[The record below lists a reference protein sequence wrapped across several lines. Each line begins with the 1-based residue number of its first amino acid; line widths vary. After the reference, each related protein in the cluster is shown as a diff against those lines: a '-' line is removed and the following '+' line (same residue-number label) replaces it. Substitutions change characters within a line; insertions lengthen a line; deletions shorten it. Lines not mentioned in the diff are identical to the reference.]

1 MPFVAVLEPMPG
13 DSLTHL
19 FMKDR
24 VYSRDNSMPPLSENQ
39 HAQIFLPHLRE
50 LAAGRECFLVGGAIR
65 DWLLGRSFSDFDF
78 ATPFNPA
85 ELSRSFANVLGG
97 HWFYLD
103 EKRGQTRVVVDLA
116 GTRLTFDFAPYRAAS
131 LASDLALRD
140 YTINAMAF
148 ALEDVWTEE
157 NLIDLMQGRQD
168 LVNRQLRLTSE
179 AVLRSDPL
187 RILKGLRHC
196 LELGF
201 KPEPGLLPRMS
212 QSVADLR
219 LVAAERVRHEMM
231 RILLAPCETGYCVSL
246 LMETG
251 VGRFLWGDHFD
262 QSDQALVST
271 QFRMMQFWTI
281 LEALSPDLL
290 RRLHEPIEDGVTRQ
304 TLLHFF
310 FLLDTI
316 SPGCALETA
325 RQWRFS
331 RNAISRLT
339 ALTGLGKEIWSD
351 FEKVAPGCRALL
363 LWSKVKGIDPV
374 DLLLSMIFSL
384 DATPAAAIERAQPA
398 LSQLLSFGDD
408 VHVHDLIDGHALQAI
423 CGTQNGRLVGQLLA
437 ALRQAEAYGEIENRA
452 QAEAYARR
460 LYNEKD

>member
-1 MPFVAVLEPMPG
+1 MQ
-13 DSLTHL
+13 
-19 FMKDR
+19 
-24 VYSRDNSMPPLSENQ
+24 PLSDNKNV
-39 HAQIFLPHLRE
+39 QIFLPILRE
-50 LAAGRECFLVGGAIR
+50 LVAGRECFLVGGAIR
-65 DWLLGRSFSDFDF
+65 DWLLDRSISDFDF

-85 ELSRSFANVLGG
+85 ELSRSFAAELGG

-103 EKRGQTRVVVDLA
+103 EKRGQTRVVVDLE

-131 LASDLALRD
+131 FAGDLSLRD

-148 ALEDVWTEE
+148 ALEDVWSEE
-157 NLIDLMQGRQD
+157 NLVDLMQGRQD
-168 LVNRQLRLTSE
+168 LVKRQLRLTSE
-179 AVLRSDPL
+179 TVLRSDPL

-201 KPEPGLLPRMS
+201 KPGSGLLQRMS

-219 LVAAERVRHEMM
+219 LVAAERIRHEML
-231 RILLAPCETGYCVSL
+231 RILLAPCETGYCFSL

-271 QFRMMQFWTI
+271 QFRVMQFWTI
-281 LEALSPDLL
+281 LAAQSSDLL
-290 RRLHEPIEDGVTRQ
+290 RRLREPIEDGVTRQ

-331 RNAISRLT
+331 RNAISRLE
-339 ALTGLGKEIWSD
+339 ALTGLDKEVWID
-351 FEKVAPGCRALL
+351 FEKIAPGRRALL
-363 LWSKVKGIDPV
+363 LWAKVKGVDPV
-374 DLLLSMIFSL
+374 DLLLSMAFLL
-384 DATPAAAIERAQPA
+384 DATPAAAIERVQPA
-398 LSQLLSFGDD
+398 LSQLLSTGDD
-408 VHVHDLIDGHALQAI
+408 VPLDLIDGHDLQTI
-423 CGTQNGRLVGQLLA
+423 CASQNGRWVGQLLTS
-437 ALRQAEAYGEIENRA
+437 LRQAEAYGEIENRA

-460 LYNEKD
+460 LCDEKD